1 MAFLV
6 PNTMFN
12 NDYLC
17 FPVANLLVEIEC
29 EARGTAYGGEPG
41 GAGRARA
48 VAPHHVAAVALRG
61 QPEELV
67 RGAAQAELLHR
78 VLEVLALRLTN
89 TPDKTNIQCLS
100 EFCHFYYDHCNRTVL
115 DCHYC
120 VSILLIID
128 HLN

>member
-1 MAFLV
+1 
-6 PNTMFN
+6 MFN
-12 NDYLC
+12 NYHLS

-29 EARGTAYGGEPG
+29 EARGAAYGGEPG

-89 TPDKTNIQCLS
+89 TQDKTNIQCLS
-100 EFCHFYYDHCNRTVL
+100 EFCHFYYDNCNCTVFV
-115 DCHYC
+115 CHYFC
-120 VSILLIID
+120 VLILLID
-128 HLN
+128 NLN